1 MGILLSLI
9 ALSLLILI
17 HEWGHYY
24 FAKKNG
30 VKVLEF
36 AIGFP
41 PKIWSFIKDGTRFA
55 INLIPFGGYVKL
67 YGEDAHDPKILK
79 DKKSFASKSSWQKT
93 QIILGGVLM
102 NFLVFWML
110 SSIAFTLG
118 MNPMLQ
124 SEEDLKYAI
133 LDEKIQAVHSVTPE
147 VSLDAPAS
155 EYVDL
160 KNQKISLNVDGH
172 LLWGSKVL
180 RNVNRESL
188 ENFGLKLMPY
198 ISLPT
203 LHISDVSKDSVFV
216 DTLQA
221 GDKLLQIN
229 GLNPFDINILVAEFE
244 QSTDL
249 ELLVLRD
256 GEYLNLSVSKQLA
269 GLVVAGISETTT
281 LQNNDLQIGD
291 RILALDDMS
300 VESFEQ
306 LRTYNLKHAN
316 QNVNLKVLQENQ
328 SINNLEVK
336 LNSEG
341 QMGVYLSK
349 KFSLQD
355 LGLNFWIDSHPFF
368 LDILKKDQYP
378 FYQAPWVA
386 LSQAPTFAV
395 QTVSIF
401 LSTISDIFTKAEVS
415 NQVGGPLKVVSMGSL
430 VLDQGLPDFF
440 FFFAIISL
448 SLAVLNILPIP
459 ALDGGRLLFVIIEVI
474 TKKPINPKIEAV
486 LHLFGFIIL
495 MAFIIIVTIFD
506 IIRF

>member
-1 MGILLSLI
+1 M
-9 ALSLLILI
+9 
-17 HEWGHYY
+17 
-24 FAKKNG
+24 
-30 VKVLEF
+30 
-36 AIGFP
+36 
-41 PKIWSFIKDGTRFA
+41 
-55 INLIPFGGYVKL
+55 
-67 YGEDAHDPKILK
+67 
-79 DKKSFASKSSWQKT
+79 
-93 QIILGGVLM
+93 
-102 NFLVFWML
+102 
-110 SSIAFTLG
+110 
-118 MNPMLQ
+118 
-124 SEEDLKYAI
+124 
-133 LDEKIQAVHSVTPE
+133 
-147 VSLDAPAS
+147 DAPAS

-430 VLDQGLPDFF
+430 VLDQGLPDFLNF
-440 FFFAIISL
+440 IAIISL